1 MRSGLQTL
9 IHPMAFFAPLR
20 LAAPRRLLTAA
31 ALFALTLAALPAL
44 AQQPPPAPPP
54 ATTAPAPVPDSS
66 ALTSSSTADLEA
78 LSRTLD
84 DDAAR
89 ARFSN
94 ELRALIEVRRHLAQQ
109 AVPAAAPEPVA
120 EPAADP
126 GPTEE
131 ELAKTNLG
139 ARLIFTVS
147 SGVRRLSEQVMSG
160 VGVLRDLPRVADWFK
175 QQADNRPARDF
186 WLGLLGKLALVLAS
200 GYLAEWLVA
209 RALAA
214 PRRRVESNPAEGVL
228 QRLLF
233 GVARCCLDLLTIVAF
248 AAAAYGVLTL
258 VEPGPRTRLVIL
270 AIVNAHLAVRA
281 VLALVRVLLAP
292 SASRLR
298 PLHLGDE
305 TAHYLYIWAR
315 RISAVVIYGYF
326 AAEALL
332 LLRFGRDAHELALK
346 LVGLVTV
353 TMLVIFV
360 LQNRGTVAE
369 WLRAHAAR
377 GAFAGFLGRL
387 ADLWHVLVAT
397 YLIAIYVVWIL
408 EVPNGFGYL
417 MRATALTILVGLIA
431 RLLVAGADKLVSR
444 AFRVGPDLSLRYPG
458 LEARANRYLPV
469 LSRVLRYAI
478 YAIALLFILQAWGVQ
493 SLAWLT
499 SSAGTRVV
507 GTGLSVLLVLA
518 LALAA
523 WEALSV
529 SLERYAA
536 RLDAADPHSARART
550 LLPLIRTAV
559 TVLLF
564 VMVGL
569 IVLSQIGIDITPLL
583 AGAGVIGIAIGFG
596 SQKLVQDV
604 INGLFIIAEDTISVG
619 DVVNL
624 DGHGGQVEA
633 ITIRHIRLRDFDG
646 SVWTLPFS
654 EVKAILNMTKTYS
667 RYVFDITVDY
677 KQDVDQVI
685 AIMKEIGA
693 EMQADPVFG
702 KLMLEPLEVVGVD
715 KFGPTGTLIKARVM
729 TPPIQQWNVGR
740 EFNRRLKNRFDAEGV
755 QVTPASRT
763 TLFLRTADELAEVGK
778 EAFAAK
784 AGRDAGN
791 TKRDGSPDEGPD
803 HQAAPDAAS
812 GATNAPGKS

>member
-1 MRSGLQTL
+1 MMIPPMSLIFVCRRAALLLGL
-9 IHPMAFFAPLR
+9 
-20 LAAPRRLLTAA
+20 LLTIWLPAW
-31 ALFALTLAALPAL
+31 PAL
-44 AQQPPPAPPP
+44 AQEA
-54 ATTAPAPVPDSS
+54 APAPATAPEAAAVS
-66 ALTSSSTADLEA
+66 AAATSDLEA
-78 LSRTLD
+78 LARTLE

-89 ARFSN
+89 ARFTN
-94 ELRALIEVRRHLAQQ
+94 ELRALIEARRVLAQP
-109 AVPAAAPEPVA
+109 PAAAETPVA
-120 EPAADP
+120 PPEA
-126 GPTEE
+126 

-147 SGVRRLSEQVMSG
+147 SGVRRLSEQVMAG
-160 VGVLRDLPRVADWFK
+160 VGVLRDLPRVADWFER
-175 QQADNRPARDF
+175 QADNRSARDF
-186 WLGLLGKLALVLAS
+186 WLGLLGKLALVLAA
-200 GYLAEWLVA
+200 GYAAEWLVG
-209 RALAA
+209 RALTA
-214 PRRRVESNPAEGVL
+214 PRRRIESDPADAL
-228 QRLLF
+228 LTRLLF
-233 GVARCCLDLLTIVAF
+233 AIGRGCLDMLAILAF
-248 AAAAYGVLTL
+248 TAATYGVLAL

-270 AIVNAHLAVRA
+270 AIVNAHIAVRL
-281 VLALVRVLLAP
+281 VLALVRALLAP

-298 PLHLGDE
+298 PLRLGDE

-315 RISAVVIYGYF
+315 RVGSVAIYGYF

-353 TMLVIFV
+353 TMLVILV
-360 LQNRGTVAE
+360 LQNRAVVAD
-369 WLRAHAAR
+369 WLRARRAR
-377 GAFAGFLGRL
+377 GAFAGLLGRL

-417 MRATALTILVGLIA
+417 MRATALTLVVALVA
-431 RLLVAGADKLVSR
+431 RLFVAGADRLVAR
-444 AFRVGPDLSLRYPG
+444 AFRVGPDLKLRYPG

-469 LSRVLRYAI
+469 LSRVLRVAI

-499 SSAGTRVV
+499 STAGTRVV

-523 WEALSV
+523 WEAVSV

-559 TVLLF
+559 TMVLF

-569 IVLSQIGIDITPLL
+569 IVLSQVGIDITPLL

-624 DGHGGQVEA
+624 DGRGGQVEA
-633 ITIRHIRLRDFDG
+633 MTIRHIRLRDFDG
-646 SVWTLPFS
+646 SLWTLPFS

-667 RYVFDITVDY
+667 RYVFDIQVAY

-685 AIMKEIGA
+685 AIMKQVGE
-693 EMQADPVFG
+693 EMQADPQFG
-702 KLMLEPLEVVGVD
+702 KLMLEPLEIVGLD
-715 KFGPTGTLIKARVM
+715 KFGPSGLLIKARVK

-740 EFNRRLKNRFDAEGV
+740 EFNRRLKIRFDLEGV
-755 QVTPASRT
+755 EVATASRT
-763 TLFLRTADELAEVGK
+763 VLYLQRDEEFPPPGTPPEPAP
-778 EAFAAK
+778 A
-784 AGRDAGN
+784 
-791 TKRDGSPDEGPD
+791 
-803 HQAAPDAAS
+803 AAPDHGPAPDPAGGASNAAP
-812 GATNAPGKS
+812 AKS

>member
-1 MRSGLQTL
+1 MRFGLQTL
-9 IHPMAFFAPLR
+9 IPLMP
-20 LAAPRRLLTAA
+20 LVISSPPAAPRRLLS
-31 ALFALTLAALPAL
+31 ALALWLGLLLSLPAL
-44 AQQPPPAPPP
+44 AQQAAPD
-54 ATTAPAPVPDSS
+54 APAAPDAG
-66 ALTSSSTADLEA
+66 ALTASSTSDLEA
-78 LSRTLD
+78 LARTLE

-89 ARFSN
+89 VRFTN
-94 ELRALIEVRRHLAQQ
+94 ELRALIEARRVLAQQ
-109 AVPAAAPEPVA
+109 PAAVPTPAPATEPVA
-120 EPAADP
+120 APPAADP
-126 GPTEE
+126 APTEA

-147 SGVRRLSEQVMSG
+147 SGVRRLSEQVMAG

-175 QQADNRPARDF
+175 RQADDRSARDF

-200 GYLAEWLVA
+200 GYAAEWLVG

-214 PRRRVESNPAEGVL
+214 PRRRIESDPADGLL

-233 GVARCCLDLLTIVAF
+233 GIARCCLDFLAILAF
-248 AAAAYGVLTL
+248 AAATYGVLAL

-270 AIVNAHLAVRA
+270 AIVNAHMAVRVA
-281 VLALVRVLLAP
+281 LALVRVLLAP

-298 PLHLGDE
+298 PLRLGDE

-315 RISAVVIYGYF
+315 RVGSVVIYGYF

-332 LLRFGRDAHELALK
+332 LLRFGSNAHELALK

-360 LQNRGTVAE
+360 LQNRNAVAD

-377 GAFAGFLGRL
+377 GAFAGILGRL

-417 MRATALTILVGLIA
+417 MRATALTILVVIVA
-431 RLLVAGADKLVSR
+431 RLLVGGADRLVTR
-444 AFRVGPDLSLRYPG
+444 AFRVGPDLNLRYPG

-469 LSRVLRYAI
+469 LSRVLRFAV

-499 SSAGTRVV
+499 STTGTRVV

-523 WEALSV
+523 WEAVSV

-536 RLDAADPHSARART
+536 KLDAADPHSARART
-550 LLPLIRTAV
+550 LLPLVRTAV
-559 TVLLF
+559 TVVLF

-569 IVLSQIGIDITPLL
+569 IVLSQVGIDITPLL

-604 INGLFIIAEDTISVG
+604 INGLFIIAEDTMSVG

-624 DGHGGQVEA
+624 DGRGGQVEA
-633 ITIRHIRLRDFDG
+633 MTIRHIRLRDFDG
-646 SVWTLPFS
+646 SLWTLPFS

-667 RYVFDITVDY
+667 RYVFDIQVAY

-685 AIMKEIGA
+685 AIMKQVGE
-693 EMQADPVFG
+693 EMQADPQFG
-702 KLMLEPLEVVGVD
+702 KLMLEPLEIVGLD
-715 KFGPTGTLIKARVM
+715 KFGPTGLLIKARVK

-740 EFNRRLKNRFDAEGV
+740 EFNRRLKIRFDLEGV
-755 QVTPASRT
+755 EVATASRT
-763 TLFLRTADELAEVGK
+763 VLYLQRDEEFPPKDTPQEPAD
-778 EAFAAK
+778 
-784 AGRDAGN
+784 
-791 TKRDGSPDEGPD
+791 
-803 HQAAPDAAS
+803 AAPDPRPAPDPAGGASNAAP
-812 GATNAPGKS
+812 TKS